1 MEFTLANEYLTVV
14 SKDKGAELCSIKSKE
29 TKLEYLWQAD
39 RKFWNRHA
47 PILFPIVGKLKGDKT
62 LIEGKE
68 YNMTQHGFARDMT
81 FHVVENSSNTITYR
95 LFNNDETKIKYP
107 YDFVLYIGYMLKD
120 NAVEVSYR
128 VENIDSKDIFFSI
141 GAHPGFNCPLEEGQK
156 FEDYYLEFDKEE
168 LIESYRLKNGAV
180 TDEKELLFD
189 EKIKELKLSK
199 ELFEGDAI
207 MLENMVSS
215 EVAIKNKN
223 SGRGVALNY
232 KGFPYLGIWS
242 KPEGAPF
249 LCIEPWYGIADFESS
264 NGVYE
269 EKKGIMKLEPGEG
282 FTCSYNIKIF

>member
-39 RKFWNRHA
+39 PKFWNRHA

-68 YNMTQHGFARDMT
+68 YNMTQHGFARDMI

-141 GAHPGFNCPLEEGQK
+141 GAHPGFNCPLEKGQK
-156 FEDYYLEFDKEE
+156 FENYYLEFDKEE

-282 FTCSYNIKIF
+282 FTCSYTIKIL